1 MKINRLLAIV
11 VMLLNKD
18 KISAAELAEK
28 FEVSIR
34 TIYRDIGAIDMS
46 GIPIASRQGNNG
58 GFYILDNYKINHQ
71 FLTLNDMISIVE
83 ALKNINGVL
92 DDRNVEIAME
102 KVKSII
108 PYNKKSAVDLYFK
121 QVFVDTL
128 PWGFKKSEKENVKYK
143 IVYEAVKENK
153 CISFNY
159 RNSKGEYILR
169 NAEPITLVFKGFSWY
184 VFSFCMLRK
193 DYRTFKLTRMDELK
207 ILNKDVCK
215 YRISYEEYIK
225 TYNSKKVVPVKIS
238 LKFSEKA
245 RYRIQDYFDE
255 EETTFLKDGSVV
267 VNTEIV
273 EDNWIYSVIL
283 SYGEYV
289 EVLEPEHIRKIIGE
303 KSKKTSD
310 IYK

>member
-34 TIYRDIGAIDMS
+34 TIYRDIEAINMA

-71 FLTLNDMISIVE
+71 FLTLNDMISIME

-108 PYNKKSAVDLYFK
+108 PYNKKSEVDLYFK
-121 QVFVDTL
+121 QVFIDTL
-128 PWGFKKSEKENVKYK
+128 PWGFKKSEKENIKYK
-143 IVYEAVKENK
+143 IVYEAVQENK

-184 VFSFCMLRK
+184 VFSFCTLRK
-193 DYRTFKLTRMDELK
+193 DYRTFKLSRMDELK
-207 ILNKDVCK
+207 ISNKEVCK
-215 YRISYEEYIK
+215 SRISYGDYIK
-225 TYNSKKVVPVKIS
+225 SYYFPKVVPIKIS
-238 LKFSEKA
+238 LKFSEKV

-255 EETTFLKDGSVV
+255 DETTFFKDGSIV

-273 EDNWIYSVIL
+273 EDNWVYSMIL
-283 SYGEYV
+283 SYGEHV
-289 EVLEPEHIRKIIGE
+289 EVLAPEHIRKIIKE
-303 KSKKTSD
+303 KSKKISD